1 MTIGF
6 NANVYQTMIKNFS
19 KSLTYTPVTKTTDN
33 ITGDETIT
41 DGTPATISGA
51 FFKRD
56 QTYSQT
62 FEGLFKDAPAILL
75 VLPDVELVKNGYIE
89 YDGEKYQNR
98 DGLFKRKLGVTHMYN
113 VARLYLND

>member
-6 NANVYQTMIKNFS
+6 NANVYKTMITNFS

-51 FFKRD
+51 FFKRE
-56 QTYSQT
+56 QSFPQAV
-62 FEGLFKDAPAILL
+62 EGLFKDADAIVMLLPA
-75 VLPDVELVKNGYIE
+75 VEVVKNGFIA
-89 YDGEKYQNR
+89 YDGETYQIR
-98 DGLFKRKLGVTHMYN
+98 DELFKRKLGTIHFYN
-113 VARLYLND
+113 VARLYRYG